1 MFREKRYRQ
10 DTPPTYNKNVR
21 KTAEKLCFFP
31 VVRWK
36 NRFIQRETVKF
47 LVDLQAFSP
56 PKAAERKRPAETGNN
71 RINKKARKEHTISAT
86 PYGKLARLRSKP
98 EKCRNLTNKTYRQ
111 TSNQVK
117 RQKTRIKTKP
127 TQDNSPWCA

>member
-1 MFREKRYRQ
+1 M
-10 DTPPTYNKNVR
+10 
-21 KTAEKLCFFP
+21 
-31 VVRWK
+31 
-36 NRFIQRETVKF
+36 
-47 LVDLQAFSP
+47 
-56 PKAAERKRPAETGNN
+56 PAETGNN

-98 EKCRNLTNKTYRQ
+98 EKCRYLTNKTYRQ

-117 RQKTRIKTKP
+117 RQKTPKKQNL